1 VNGDSGIPLLA
12 VTESDLV
19 AKQISSVAELLPV
32 ILSVTTYAD
41 CTELPKDDG
50 IILLPSFFITERDY
64 LLKDTKR
71 KIVVYGYPTEL
82 SEMKA
87 EYINIVWPFRRIHLE
102 NILMPLIDELSKR
115 NKNGVK
121 KLKSKKFVKEENRVD
136 PPDHKF
142 IGTIMV
148 TDDDELLR
156 NHFKRVLEH
165 EGYNII
171 LSADGKDAWD
181 KINQKKPDLIITD
194 INMPNVNGYQLCNQI
209 KTDQQFCHIPVLVMS
224 TLSFSNDIEKA
235 FEVGADGYII
245 KPVVEDEL
253 ISRVQEVF
261 GYIEGSGREIVL
273 VADDSMV
280 TRNLIRNG
288 LRKQGFEVLVAS
300 NGAEAYDVLHHAD
313 RLPAI
318 LIIDYEMPIMNG
330 FELLL
335 KLRKDSRFEDIGKIM
350 ISSRDS
356 KQGRNMFKTAGAMT
370 FLAKPFD
377 MDRLLVVVE
386 RILAEQRLI
395 KEKSALCQLVADD
408 AMAELTLAARHGKKV
423 SASTEFMTIMFTD
436 IVRFSNI
443 SRNLPPDE
451 LVNLLNEYFDAMIPP
466 IKQNL
471 GDIDKFIG
479 DAIMARFRDIENSEI
494 QQFRAVKTGLAML
507 EAIEQFNEK
516 QEDNNKLSMRIGINT
531 GKVVIGAVGASIR
544 RDFTSIGEVV
554 NYAQRMEANAPPNGV
569 LISSATYEKIKNRI
583 RVKKVKAK
591 IKYSGEE
598 LAYLV
603 LGLKK

>member
-1 VNGDSGIPLLA
+1 MKGDSVIPLLA

-19 AKQISSVAELLPV
+19 AKQISSVAEMLPI
-32 ILSVTTYAD
+32 ILSVINYQD
-41 CTELPKDDG
+41 CSELPEDDG
-50 IILLPSFFITERDY
+50 IILLPSLFVTERDY

-71 KIVVYGYPTEL
+71 RIVVYGYPTEL

-87 EYINIVWPFRRIHLE
+87 DYINIVWPFRRIHLE
-102 NILMPLIDELSKR
+102 NILMPIIDELSRK
-115 NKNGVK
+115 NKNGVR
-121 KLKSKKFVKEENRVD
+121 KLKSKKSLEKNRD
-136 PPDHKF
+136 DSPERKF
-142 IGTIMV
+142 LGTIMV

-156 NHFKRVLEH
+156 NHFKRILEH
-165 EGYNII
+165 EGYNIL
-171 LSADGKDAWD
+171 LSVDGKDAWD
-181 KINQKKPDLIITD
+181 KIHQRMPDLIITD
-194 INMPNVNGYQLCNQI
+194 INMPNVDGYQLCNQI
-209 KTDQQFCHIPVLVMS
+209 KTDPNFCHIPVLITS

-273 VADDSMV
+273 VVDDSMV
-280 TRNLIRNG
+280 TRNLIKNG
-288 LRKQGFEVLVAS
+288 LRKQGFEVLLAS
-300 NGAEAYDVLHHAD
+300 NGAEAYDVLYHAE

-318 LIIDYEMPIMNG
+318 LIVDYEMPIMNG

-408 AMAELTLAARHGKKV
+408 AMAELTLAARQGKKI

-443 SRNLPPDE
+443 SRNLPPNE
-451 LVNLLNEYFDAMIPP
+451 LVNLLNEYFDAMIQP

-479 DAIMARFRDIENSEI
+479 DAIMARFRDIEKSEI
-494 QQFRAVKTGLAML
+494 QQFRAVKAGLAML
-507 EAIEQFNEK
+507 EAINQFNEG
-516 QEDNNKLSMRIGINT
+516 QEDNKKLSMRIGINT
-531 GKVVIGAVGASIR
+531 GKVVIGSVGASMR

-569 LISSATYEKIKNRI
+569 LISSATYEKIKRRI
-583 RVKKVKAK
+583 RVRKVKAK

-598 LAYLV
+598 SAYLV